1 MKKVL
6 FVMVIL
12 GVMVI
17 FKDSLLIGLMDIVD
31 FIGNLFNLNVVSV
44 IDMLN
49 NLYYL

>member
-17 FKDSLLIGLMDIVD
+17 FKDSILIGLMDIVD
-31 FIGNLFNLNVVSV
+31 FVGNLFNLNVVEL
-44 IDMLN
+44 IDFLN

>member
-17 FKDSLLIGLMDIVD
+17 FKDSILIGLMDVVD
-31 FIGNLFNLNVVSV
+31 FVGSVFNLNVVNV
-44 IDMLN
+44 IDLLN

>member
-12 GVMVI
+12 VMVI
-17 FKDSLLIGLMDIVD
+17 FFKDSILIGLMSVTD
-31 FIGNLFNLNVVSV
+31 FIGYLFNLNVVNV
-44 IDMLN
+44 IDFLN